1 MIELPKDR
9 VQEKLDDMVD
19 RLAGGEERLETFD
32 ALKGLQNRS
41 KKVIGLASGGA
52 IGSVVPGVGSLLGAI
67 IGYSLADSRWVQN
80 KVDQWLNR

>member
-1 MIELPKDR
+1 MIELSR
-9 VQEKLDDMVD
+9 NSEQEKLDTMVN
-19 RLAGGEERLETFD
+19 RLADGEEQPETLD

-41 KKVIGLASGGA
+41 KKMIGLASGGA

-67 IGYSLADSRWVQN
+67 IGYSVADSGWVQN